1 MVVAMWWEGNESSTR
16 CIDVHGSGHVMG
28 MEQALW
34 EMKGYYIWLWPCG
47 IKEELC
53 Y

>member
-1 MVVAMWWEGNESSTR
+1 MWREGNESSTR
-16 CIDVHGSGHVMG
+16 YIDVHGSGHEME

-47 IKEELC
+47 IQEELC